1 VTCLVG
7 ALRIFGNRGLG
18 CVGTPRRGAWLR
30 RRLPAGLP
38 VSEAVMDRALE
49 VQKLLAQHRGN
60 GHRRPIPD
68 LIIAATAEL
77 HGAEVL
83 HVDSDY
89 DLIAEVTGQPM
100 RRLLDPGHA

>member
-1 VTCLVG
+1 
-7 ALRIFGNRGLG
+7 
-18 CVGTPRRGAWLR
+18 
-30 RRLPAGLP
+30 
-38 VSEAVMDRALE
+38 MDRALE
-49 VQKLLAQHRGN
+49 VQQLLAAHSGH

-89 DLIAEVTGQPM
+89 DMIARVTDQPM
-100 RRLLDPGHA
+100 RRLFDPNPHDLSREPRAT

>member
-1 VTCLVG
+1 
-7 ALRIFGNRGLG
+7 
-18 CVGTPRRGAWLR
+18 
-30 RRLPAGLP
+30 
-38 VSEAVMDRALE
+38 MDRALE
-49 VQKLLAQHRGN
+49 VQRLLAAHGGN

-89 DLIAEVTGQPM
+89 DMIARVTDQPM
-100 RRLLDPGHA
+100 RRLFDPGST

>member
-1 VTCLVG
+1 
-7 ALRIFGNRGLG
+7 
-18 CVGTPRRGAWLR
+18 
-30 RRLPAGLP
+30 
-38 VSEAVMDRALE
+38 MDRALE
-49 VQKLLAQHRGN
+49 VQRLVAAHSGN
-60 GHRRPIPD
+60 GHPIPD

-83 HVDSDY
+83 HADSDY